1 MLSQAQRT
9 AILELSAKG
18 VSKREIAQVLR
29 LSRPTVRKVL
39 RENSTNVPEIQRAEK
54 AEPYREQILDLLIS
68 CKGNLVRVHEELVAG
83 GAALSYPA
91 LTAFCRRQGIGQTP
105 AVPAGQYHFEP
116 GVEMQ
121 HDTSPHEV
129 EVGGRKYKAQTASAV
144 LCYSRMLFFQINPT
158 FQRFDCKVFLTDA
171 LRYMGGAPERVMID
185 NTHVVVL
192 RGTGREMIPVPEM
205 EAFGERFGFRF
216 VAHERGD
223 ANRSARVE
231 RPFSFIENNFLAGRT
246 FASWADLNQQAR
258 QWCDR
263 VNSTYKKH
271 IRGVPRE
278 LFAVERMHL
287 KPLPAWIPEVYRL
300 HQRTVDVEGY
310 VSVNSIRYS
319 VPAAWIGHRVEVRE
333 TRDKIEIEMDARHIV
348 THARAVTPLSQR
360 ITLAAH
366 RPPRG
371 EGVKRSDP
379 HPEEKAIV
387 EAAPETALY
396 VAALKQKSRKVVA
409 LALRQLLRL
418 LREYPRE
425 PFLAAVQ
432 EAARYGLYDLDRLE
446 RMILRRVARD
456 YFLLL
461 DPDTDSHAEELE
473 QLLKN
478 LKLRRMLGVYDEQL
492 RAAEKAQASYSEFVA
507 GLLRAQWHDRQES
520 ALEWRIR
527 RANLPE
533 RWSLESFP
541 WSRQPG
547 VNRKQMRAFA
557 ELDFVA
563 QHENLVLVGPTGVGK
578 TGLASGLLLKALENG
593 HRCQFIRAQDLFDE
607 MYASLADR
615 STRRLLN
622 RLARLDVLLIDEFGY
637 LNLKPEQSN
646 TFFKLMEERYHRHST
661 IITTNLVYDVW
672 HNFLGNKPMGR
683 RTAEPRAALLPHRDH
698 QWPFATRSPR

>member
-18 VSKREIAQVLR
+18 VSKHEIAHVLR
-29 LSRPTVRKVL
+29 LSRLTVRKVL
-39 RENSTNVPEIQRAEK
+39 RSNSTNVPEIQRAEK
-54 AEPYREQILDLLIS
+54 AEPYREQILDLLTS

-91 LTAFCRRQGIGQTP
+91 LTGFCRRQGIGQTP
-105 AVPAGQYHFEP
+105 LVPAGQYHFEP

-121 HDTSPHEV
+121 HDTSPHTV

-171 LRYMGGAPERVMID
+171 LRNTGGVVERVMID

-205 EAFGERFGFRF
+205 EAFAERFGFRF
-216 VAHERGD
+216 VAHQIGD

-231 RPFSFIENNFLAGRT
+231 RPFSFIENNFLVGRT
-246 FASWADLNQQAR
+246 FTSWEDLNNQAR
-258 QWCDR
+258 QWCDK

-271 IRGVPRE
+271 IRAVPRE

-319 VPAAWIGHRVEVRE
+319 VPVAWIGHRVEVRE
-333 TRDKIEIEMDARHIV
+333 TRDKLEIEMDARHIV

-360 ITLAAH
+360 VTLAAH

-425 PFLAAVQ
+425 PFLAAVR

-461 DPDTDSHAEELE
+461 EPDTDSH
-473 QLLKN
+473 
-478 LKLRRMLGVYDEQL
+478 D
-492 RAAEKAQASYSEFVA
+492 
-507 GLLRAQWHDRQES
+507 
-520 ALEWRIR
+520 
-527 RANLPE
+527 
-533 RWSLESFP
+533 
-541 WSRQPG
+541 
-547 VNRKQMRAFA
+547 
-557 ELDFVA
+557 
-563 QHENLVLVGPTGVGK
+563 
-578 TGLASGLLLKALENG
+578 
-593 HRCQFIRAQDLFDE
+593 
-607 MYASLADR
+607 
-615 STRRLLN
+615 
-622 RLARLDVLLIDEFGY
+622 
-637 LNLKPEQSN
+637 
-646 TFFKLMEERYHRHST
+646 
-661 IITTNLVYDVW
+661 
-672 HNFLGNKPMGR
+672 
-683 RTAEPRAALLPHRDH
+683 
-698 QWPFATRSPR
+698 

>member
-9 AILELSAKG
+9 AILELSAQG
-18 VSKREIAQVLR
+18 VSKHEIAQVLR
-29 LSRPTVRKVL
+29 LSRLTVRKVL
-39 RENSTNVPEIQRAEK
+39 RSNSTNVPEIQRAEK
-54 AEPYREQILDLLIS
+54 AEPYREQILDLLTS

-91 LTAFCRRQGIGQTP
+91 LTGFCRRQGIGQTP
-105 AVPAGQYHFEP
+105 LVPAGQYHFEP

-121 HDTSPHEV
+121 HDTSPHTV

-171 LRYMGGAPERVMID
+171 LRNTGGVVERVMID

-205 EAFGERFGFRF
+205 EAFAERFGFRF
-216 VAHERGD
+216 VAHQIGD

-231 RPFSFIENNFLAGRT
+231 RPFSFIENNFLVGRT
-246 FASWADLNQQAR
+246 FTSWEDLNNQAR
-258 QWCDR
+258 QWCDK

-271 IRGVPRE
+271 IRVVPRE

-319 VPAAWIGHRVEVRE
+319 VPVAWIGHRVEVRE
-333 TRDKIEIEMDARHIV
+333 TRDKLEIEMDARHIV

-360 ITLAAH
+360 VTLAAH

-425 PFLAAVQ
+425 PFLAAVR

-461 DPDTDSHAEELE
+461 EPDTDSH
-473 QLLKN
+473 
-478 LKLRRMLGVYDEQL
+478 D
-492 RAAEKAQASYSEFVA
+492 
-507 GLLRAQWHDRQES
+507 
-520 ALEWRIR
+520 
-527 RANLPE
+527 
-533 RWSLESFP
+533 
-541 WSRQPG
+541 
-547 VNRKQMRAFA
+547 
-557 ELDFVA
+557 
-563 QHENLVLVGPTGVGK
+563 
-578 TGLASGLLLKALENG
+578 
-593 HRCQFIRAQDLFDE
+593 
-607 MYASLADR
+607 
-615 STRRLLN
+615 
-622 RLARLDVLLIDEFGY
+622 
-637 LNLKPEQSN
+637 
-646 TFFKLMEERYHRHST
+646 
-661 IITTNLVYDVW
+661 
-672 HNFLGNKPMGR
+672 
-683 RTAEPRAALLPHRDH
+683 
-698 QWPFATRSPR
+698 